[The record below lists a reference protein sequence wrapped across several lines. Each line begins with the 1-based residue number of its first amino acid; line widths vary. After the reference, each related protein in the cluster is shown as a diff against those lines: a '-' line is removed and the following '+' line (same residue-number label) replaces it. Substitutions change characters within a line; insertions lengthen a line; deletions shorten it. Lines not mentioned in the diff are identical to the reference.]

1 MAPFYVKDLHDL
13 NCVACRGSRDGLC
26 YCVVRTYILHSSTL
40 KRANY
45 MKEEQAQL
53 SRNPALGCRI
63 MSGIQH
69 SRHPFP
75 LLSRLRMGVP
85 AYEIL
90 VGTYLG
96 LPKIKCRNLWIL
108 LLP

>member
-75 LLSRLRMGVP
+75 PSLSLVDGDAGKFGDFQPLYLL
-85 AYEIL
+85 
-90 VGTYLG
+90 
-96 LPKIKCRNLWIL
+96 
-108 LLP
+108 